1 MNHTTSLN
9 SCAARSF
16 MNRNAGAQSLTAL
29 AIFSLGC
36 FGYLLRTTAWFDAIP
51 GDYSDARFNSVILE
65 HLFLW
70 LKGDA
75 QSFWNPGFFYPAQN
89 VLAFSDTHIGSGWPY
104 VILRWFGL
112 SRESAYIGW
121 FIAGAS
127 LNYFCCFYALSKLG
141 FRPLA
146 ASLGAFVYAF
156 SLPALNQE
164 AHAQL
169 NNRYAVPLAALF
181 LYQYLNTKDVVDVAW
196 ALFWTALQFLCSV
209 YIGVFFIYL
218 AIGMLIA
225 HLVVPSIPQQGRYN
239 ARSGQSNAYRVSIMI
254 LAALMGALAALL
266 LWKYY
271 QVSRYYE
278 FASRAVQGEYMLPR
292 PISYLLADRSELSKW
307 IGLTLGGDIPPVYR
321 HEHQMFIGVGAFCLL
336 LFGTI
341 LFLIRGQ
348 ANRLARVMLLALLVV
363 VAGTLNIGG
372 SSLYDFVYKI
382 PGVSSVR
389 AVSRIILV
397 LLFPVAVLV
406 AVAVDALIACVPKTF
421 IRSSSGTLSLFS
433 ILLVSAVCV
442 ESLYYQPYHY
452 PRGAWL
458 ERQER
463 LASLLPADL
472 SQNAVLYLTHAKT
485 DPWNAVSEIDAM
497 IYSQDRKL
505 KTLNGY
511 SGNEPPG
518 FIENHPCIDYLSR
531 LEAFLPF
538 KAKGLA
544 SADVSA
550 DHVVLVSPELCR
562 HPVAMAAK
570 EPFPHSL
577 AADIKLSVEAV
588 QPDEEQF
595 AVQLRFT
602 NTSDVVFNTVY
613 KKAPIRLSW
622 RFLPVDRLEAID
634 ANSGWDTRKDL
645 FMSLKPGETQIR
657 NMTIEVPKQA
667 GQYVLQFSLV
677 QEGKYWFH
685 ALGMTVPSTIVTV
698 Q

>member
-1 MNHTTSLN
+1 MKE
-9 SCAARSF
+9 
-16 MNRNAGAQSLTAL
+16 NAGVRSLLAL

-75 QSFWNPGFFYPAQN
+75 QSLWNPGFFYPAQN

-169 NNRYAVPLAALF
+169 NNRYAVTLAALF
-181 LYQYLNTKDVVDVAW
+181 LYQYLNTKDVVDAAW

-209 YIGVFFIYL
+209 YIGVFFVYL

-239 ARSGQSNAYRVSIMI
+239 ARSGQSNAYRISVMI
-254 LAALMGALAALL
+254 LAVLTGTLAALL

-278 FASRAVQGEYMLPR
+278 FATRAVQGEYMLPR
-292 PISYLLADRSELSKW
+292 PISYLLADRGELSKW
-307 IGLTLGGDIPPVYR
+307 VGLKFGSEIPSAYR

-336 LFGTI
+336 LLGTI
-341 LFLIRGQ
+341 FACIRGQ
-348 ANRLARVMLLALLVV
+348 ADRLARMMLVALLVL

-372 SSLYDFVYKI
+372 SSLYEFIYGA
-382 PGVSSVR
+382 PGVSSLR

-397 LLFPVAVLV
+397 LLFPAAVLV
-406 AVAVDALIACVPKTF
+406 AVAVDGLIALVRKTSF
-421 IRSSSGTLSLFS
+421 LLSNAVTVVIW
-433 ILLVSAVCV
+433 ILLISVVCV
-442 ESLYYQPYHY
+442 ESMYYQPYHY
-452 PRGAWL
+452 PRSAWL

-518 FIENHPCIDYLSR
+518 FIENHPCINYLSR

-538 KAKGLA
+538 KAKGFV
-544 SADVSA
+544 SAGVSA
-550 DHVVLVSPELCR
+550 DHVVLVSPELCQ
-562 HPVAMAAK
+562 HPAAMATT
-570 EPFPHSL
+570 ELFPHSL
-577 AADIKLSVEAV
+577 AANIKLSVEAA
-588 QPDEEQF
+588 QTNEAQL
-595 AVQLRFT
+595 AVQLRLT
-602 NTSDVVFNTVY
+602 NTSDVVFNTVN

-622 RFLPVDRLEAID
+622 RFLPVERLEVTD
-634 ANSGWDTRKDL
+634 ANSGWDAREDL
-645 FMSLKPGETQIR
+645 FVSLKPGETQIR
-657 NMTIEVPKQA
+657 NVSVQTPKQA
-667 GQYVLQFSLV
+667 GRYVLQFSLV

-685 ALGMTVPSTIVTV
+685 LFGMSVPELFFR
-698 Q
+698 